1 MKFSRFNIHLL
12 TILMVISLL
21 VFDYFGL
28 AGIFEKML
36 SFLTKPMQV
45 SARSLVLKI
54 EWPFVMAEK
63 SINSARKVQM
73 LEERYS
79 ESLAQ
84 LTSLKQLEQE
94 NQQLKNLLQ
103 NSDREDRTVIITS
116 PIVSQVGPT
125 IGVGSNDGV
134 GVGDLVFV
142 SKTLVGRIRE
152 VFPEYAEVDLVTQT
166 DFQPIVAVTAEGFKG
181 LIKGDGKRVV
191 FTEVL
196 PEESPAPES
205 RIQTVGQVGVENG
218 LFVGQIGK
226 LLSSASETVKTYQVI
241 QHVDFYA
248 ASIVEIY
255 K

>member
-1 MKFSRFNIHLL
+1 
-12 TILMVISLL
+12 
-21 VFDYFGL
+21 
-28 AGIFEKML
+28 
-36 SFLTKPMQV
+36 
-45 SARSLVLKI
+45 
-54 EWPFVMAEK
+54 
-63 SINSARKVQM
+63 
-73 LEERYS
+73 
-79 ESLAQ
+79 
-84 LTSLKQLEQE
+84 LEQE

-103 NSDREDRTVIITS
+103 NSDREDLTVIITS

-152 VFPEYAEVDLVTQT
+152 VFPEYAEVDLVTQI

-241 QHVDFYA
+241 QRVDFYA